1 MHGAD
6 FGAHNYRGA
15 RGLSRPAHDTRYARV
30 WKRYLTWRVTFISN
44 VLILSS
50 CYNYPVVTSDIR
62 FDREF

>member
-1 MHGAD
+1 MVQILAPITTVAPEG
-6 FGAHNYRGA
+6 
-15 RGLSRPAHDTRYARV
+15 SRAPAHDTRYAHV
-30 WKRYLTWRVTFISN
+30 WKRYLTWRETFISN